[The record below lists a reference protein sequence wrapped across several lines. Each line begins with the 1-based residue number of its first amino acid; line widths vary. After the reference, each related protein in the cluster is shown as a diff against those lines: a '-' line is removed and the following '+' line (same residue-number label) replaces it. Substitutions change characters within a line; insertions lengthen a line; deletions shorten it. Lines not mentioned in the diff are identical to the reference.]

1 MIEKYQQIV
10 TMLITLTDEG
20 RVEWE
25 KTSSNEYKVSIGNS
39 SISILYHEAN
49 PNCMYVNSTPDVTFL
64 RLILWNQ
71 NGELIDEERIE
82 KRDYGSTDYD
92 NLMSLYTAARRQYG
106 KVYVTLDSII
116 SDLTKATKEKK

>member
-10 TMLITLTDEG
+10 TMLLTLTDEG

-25 KTSSNEYKVSIGNS
+25 KTSSNEYKVSIGSS

-49 PNCMYVNSTPDVTFL
+49 PYVVKVNSTPDVTYL
-64 RLILWNQ
+64 SLLLWNQ
-71 NGELIDEERIE
+71 NGELIDDVKIE

-92 NLMSLYTAARRQYG
+92 KLMSLYKAARRQYG
-106 KVYVTLDSII
+106 KVYVTLDTII
-116 SDLTKATKEKK
+116 SDLTKATKEK

>member
-10 TMLITLTDEG
+10 KMLLTLTNED
-20 RVEWE
+20 RVKWE
-25 KTSSNEYKVSIGNS
+25 KTSSSEYKVSIGSS
-39 SISILYHEAN
+39 SISILYHEAS
-49 PNCMYVNSTPDVTFL
+49 PNYIYTNSNPDVTYL

-71 NGELIDEERIE
+71 NGELIDEVRIE

-106 KVYVTLDSII
+106 KVYDTLDTII
-116 SDLTKATKEKK
+116 SDLTKATKEE